1 MGSAS
6 AWARFL
12 IIFANDAHRQFSMAN
27 LLCLHLR
34 IHPLEQNLLLT
45 RDAIIIRPVVEV
57 ETMREEGGVRTCNK
71 N

>member
-1 MGSAS
+1 
-6 AWARFL
+6 
-12 IIFANDAHRQFSMAN
+12 MAN